1 MDYSILDFLTM
12 LGAVALFLYGMKLMS
27 EGLQKVAGDKLRNI
41 LAVMTNNRFL
51 GTLTGIFVTAL
62 VQSSSATTVMV
73 VSFVNAGL
81 LTLAQ
86 SMAVIMGANVG
97 TTVTAWVIA
106 LFGFKVNIS
115 LFVLP
120 IVAVSLPFFISASS
134 KRNSWGEFL
143 LGFAFLFLGLDYL
156 KDSVPDLK
164 ASPEIFAVLTE
175 YTSMGYFS
183 ILIFMAIGAVLT
195 MIVQASSATLAIAL
209 IMCSKGWITF
219 DIAAAMIL
227 GGNIGTCITPIL
239 ASISGNLSAKR
250 AAMGHFLFNFL
261 GTVWVMALYYP
272 FIKLIVWMSAEYGPG
287 SPNAL
292 YEFVE
297 TTDPVIVNQLNDNT
311 LDLSVVKN
319 SAMKLEFEN
328 MQFSVSYSL
337 SLFHT
342 VFNVI
347 NLFVMIWMTNIYVY
361 IVTKLLKAKPNEDE
375 EFSLRYIS
383 SGVIDSSEMGLVQV
397 SMETK
402 LFGKKTYKMFN
413 YTKNMFKEKENSEN
427 FRVLLEKVEKYENI
441 TDKTEIEIGNY
452 LNHINNT
459 SLSLRGEKTVRSLYK
474 IVDEIESIGDSCFH
488 LAKNLVRKNEFCTI
502 FTSDINNNIEMMLG
516 KTDDAIAHMVAVLSK
531 NVISGTDMNNAYNKE
546 DEINN
551 FRNQLKHN
559 NIEDV
564 NKEKYSYITGIIYM
578 DIVSECEK
586 IGDYVINV
594 MEAIKEKRTNDFM
607 F

>member
-1 MDYSILDFLTM
+1 MYYSILDFLTM

-328 MQFSVSYSL
+328 MQFAVSYSL

-413 YTKNMFKEKENSEN
+413 YTKNMIKEKENSEN

-474 IVDEIESIGDSCFH
+474 IVDEIESIGDSCYN

-531 NVISGTDMNNAYNKE
+531 NVISDTDMNNAYNKE

-564 NKEKYSYITGIIYM
+564 NKEKYSYIIGIIYM

-594 MEAIKEKRTNDFM
+594 I
-607 F
+607 

>member
-1 MDYSILDFLTM
+1 
-12 LGAVALFLYGMKLMS
+12 
-27 EGLQKVAGDKLRNI
+27 
-41 LAVMTNNRFL
+41 
-51 GTLTGIFVTAL
+51 
-62 VQSSSATTVMV
+62 MV

-328 MQFSVSYSL
+328 MQFAVSYSL

-474 IVDEIESIGDSCFH
+474 IVDEIESIGDSCYN

-531 NVISGTDMNNAYNKE
+531 NVISDTDMNNAYNKE

>member
-134 KRNSWGEFL
+134 KRNSWVEFL

-328 MQFSVSYSL
+328 MQFAVSYSL

-474 IVDEIESIGDSCFH
+474 IVDEIESIGDSCYN

-516 KTDDAIAHMVAVLSK
+516 KTDDAIAHMVAVLSN
-531 NVISGTDMNNAYNKE
+531 NVISDTDMNNAYNKE

-551 FRNQLKHN
+551 FRNQLKHK

>member
-328 MQFSVSYSL
+328 MQFAVSYSL

-474 IVDEIESIGDSCFH
+474 IVDEIESIGDSCYN

-516 KTDDAIAHMVAVLSK
+516 KTDRKSTRLNSIHECVYRMPLS
-531 NVISGTDMNNAYNKE
+531 S
-546 DEINN
+546 
-551 FRNQLKHN
+551 
-559 NIEDV
+559 
-564 NKEKYSYITGIIYM
+564 
-578 DIVSECEK
+578 
-586 IGDYVINV
+586 
-594 MEAIKEKRTNDFM
+594 
-607 F
+607 

>member
-1 MDYSILDFLTM
+1 MNYSLLDFLTL
-12 LGAVALFLYGMKLMS
+12 LGSVALFLYGMKLMS
-27 EGLQKVAGDKLRNI
+27 EGLQKVAGDRLRNI
-41 LAVMTNNRFL
+41 LAVMTNNRFM

-120 IVAVSLPFFISASS
+120 IIAVSLPFFSS
-134 KRNSWGEFL
+134 NHNKRNSWGEFL
-143 LGFAFLFLGLDYL
+143 LGFAFLFLGLDNL

-164 ASPEIFAVLTE
+164 SSPEIFAVLTE
-175 YTSMGYFS
+175 YASMGYLS
-183 ILIFMAIGAVLT
+183 ILIFMSIGALLT
-195 MIVQASSATLAIAL
+195 MVVQASSATLAIAL

-261 GTVWVMALYYP
+261 GTVWVIALYFP
-272 FIKLIVWMSAEYGPG
+272 FIRFIVWISSEYGPG
-287 SPNAL
+287 SPEAL
-292 YEFVE
+292 YQFVE
-297 TTDPVIVNQLNDNT
+297 TTDPAIVNQLNDNT
-311 LDLSVVKN
+311 LDLTQ
-319 SAMKLEFEN
+319 SANVLYKTQFEN
-328 MQFSVSYSL
+328 MQFSVSYAL
-337 SLFHT
+337 SMFHT
-342 VFNVI
+342 VFNII
-347 NLFVMIWMTNIYVY
+347 NLLVMIWLTNFYVY
-361 IVTKLLKAKPNEDE
+361 LVTKLLKAKPNE

-383 SGVIDSSEMGLVQV
+383 SNVIDSSEMGILQA
-397 SMETK
+397 SMETR
-402 LFGKKTYKMFN
+402 LFGQKTYKMFN
-413 YTKNMFKEKENSEN
+413 YTKDLFKEKETSES
-427 FRVLLEKVEKYENI
+427 FRTLFEKVEKYEDI

-459 SLSLRGEKTVRSLYK
+459 SLSLTGEKNVRSLYK
-474 IVDEIESIGDSCFH
+474 IVDEIESIGDSCYNI
-488 LAKNLVRKNEFCTI
+488 AKILIRKNELCTN
-502 FTSDINNNIEMMLG
+502 FTPTISSNIDAMLN
-516 KTDDAIAHMVAVLSK
+516 KTDQAVAHMITVLSK
-531 NVISGTDMNNAYNKE
+531 NNISKLDMNNAYNKE

-551 FRNQLKHN
+551 FRNQLKNN

-564 NKEKYSYITGIIYM
+564 NKEVYNYITGIIYM

-594 MEAIKEKRTNDFM
+594 LEALKEKRGIEH
-607 F
+607 